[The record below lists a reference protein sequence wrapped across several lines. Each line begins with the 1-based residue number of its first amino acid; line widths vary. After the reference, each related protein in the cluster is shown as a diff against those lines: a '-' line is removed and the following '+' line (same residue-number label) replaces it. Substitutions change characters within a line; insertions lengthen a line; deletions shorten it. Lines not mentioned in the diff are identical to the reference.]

1 MPASTTISAGP
12 TPPRGT
18 TPRALEYYNQA
29 VERDQRNPDLFN
41 DRGSTFSV
49 LGDLDKALADF
60 DKAISLKSDYALGHA
75 NRAWVLAAKNK
86 HEEAVA
92 EYDMAIKLDP
102 SVPERFNDRGYF
114 LLRTGQYDRAIAKPG
129 FSMALENRGW
139 AYWLKG
145 DLDKALADFD
155 EAVRLNPDDLNVL
168 TDRSAILD
176 DKGDYD
182 RAIADLDKVLAKQPD
197 NGRALNGRAWAH
209 AQNGDLD
216 KALADSE
223 RAVAIL
229 PGKANVLHTRAWIY
243 MNKGVL
249 DLALADFD
257 KAIGIDPEL
266 AGAYADRGRAF
277 ELKGDRDKAIADYR
291 KSLALKSRQTYD
303 DKAKA
308 EALQHLTTL
317 AAVTPGS
324 PPSVAESGGHDQGK
338 QAEPAAPEKR
348 IALVIGNANYVNV
361 KALKNSDSDARELA
375 AAWLRGDREARS
387 YPAAARPGAE
397 GLRRQ
402 GVRVRLGHGLLRRPR
417 HRGRRRELS
426 HPGRRRAHQLHPR
439 R

>member
-1 MPASTTISAGP
+1 
-12 TPPRGT
+12 
-18 TPRALEYYNQA
+18 
-29 VERDQRNPDLFN
+29 
-41 DRGSTFSV
+41 
-49 LGDLDKALADF
+49 
-60 DKAISLKSDYALGHA
+60 
-75 NRAWVLAAKNK
+75 VLAAKNK

-92 EYDMAIKLDP
+92 EYDIAIKLDP
-102 SVPERFNDRGYF
+102 SVPERFNDRGYS
-114 LLRTGQYDRAIAKPG
+114 LLRTGQYDRAIADLTEALRRKPG

-176 DKGDYD
+176 DKGDFD
-182 RAIADLDKVLAKQPD
+182 RALADLDKVLAKQPD
-197 NGRALNGRAWAH
+197 NGRALNGRAWAA
-209 AQNGDLD
+209 AQKGDLD

-229 PGKANVLHTRAWIY
+229 PGEANVLHTRAWIY

-249 DLALADFD
+249 DLALADLD

-266 AGAYADRGRAF
+266 AGAYADRGRAY

-308 EALQHLTTL
+308 KALQHLTTL

-361 KALKNSDSDARELA
+361 KALKNSDSDARAIATSLRQLGFEVIEKHDLTLPQLTQELKA
-375 AAWLRGDREARS
+375 FGDKASEYDWAMV
-387 YPAAARPGAE
+387 YYA
-397 GLRRQ
+397 
-402 GVRVRLGHGLLRRPR
+402 GHGIEVDGVNYLIPVDAELTTSTHVDDEAMPLDRVLAKVEGAKKLRLVILDACRENPFAAKMASAGTTR
-417 HRGRRRELS
+417 SIGRGLARN
-426 HPGRRRAHQLHPR
+426 RA
-439 R
+439 